1 MNKLIEFEGY
11 NVRILNEDGSEWDG
25 HSEAWFIPADIAT
38 AIGASEPSDYSR
50 KILNR
55 NPEKF
60 LGFRG
65 RVNLSLPQGG
75 TQEVNVINENGIYM
89 FLMSSELPKAIS
101 FQRKVTEVLTDIRR
115 GKLTISDTTALQAI
129 KQLVGVVESHNS
141 RIDTV
146 ENKVLL
152 LESKVEKEVL
162 ITNRQAVTIR
172 LAAGNRIRELLG
184 DDYKERSRKYFIWM
198 YKEVYVRFAVPSYR
212 DIPRGEFD
220 AVLNLISGWTPVQPT
235 RKTG

>member
-25 HSEAWFIPADIAT
+25 HSEPWFVPADIAE
-38 AIGASEPSDYSR
+38 AIGYQ
-50 KILNR
+50 
-55 NPEKF
+55 NPEQSARNILSRNQERFSGIK
-60 LGFRG
+60 GKT
-65 RVNLSLPQGG
+65 NLVCPGG
-75 TQEVNVINENGIYM
+75 VQEVNIVNESGLYM
-89 FLMSSELPKAIS
+89 FLMVARTEKAIS
-101 FQRKVTEVLTDIRR
+101 FQRKVTEVLADVRK
-115 GKLTISDTTALQAI
+115 GKLTISDSTALEAI

-141 RIDTV
+141 RIGTV
-146 ENKVLL
+146 ENRVLL

-184 DDYKERSRKYFIWM
+184 NDYKERSRKYFIWM

-212 DIPRGEFD
+212 DIPRSEFD
-220 AVLNLISGWTPVQPT
+220 AVLNLIRDWTPVQSI